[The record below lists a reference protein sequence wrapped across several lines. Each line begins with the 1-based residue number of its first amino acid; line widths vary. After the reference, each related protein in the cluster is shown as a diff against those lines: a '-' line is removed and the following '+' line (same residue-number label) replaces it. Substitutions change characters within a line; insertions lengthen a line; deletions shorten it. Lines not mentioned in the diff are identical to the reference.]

1 MTSIEDT
8 QELVDESLFGVEE
21 DADQFESHL
30 PQKSAVSFEASK
42 QIHAAAQ
49 DFFAEYGLSIEEG
62 LRLVMRMTATRS
74 SPEFIDALR
83 EEALEFSKNKAK
95 DEARYRRT
103 IAKLRKKLSARSYA
117 LCLRYPRESVIAAA
131 QALDLL
137 ESIDPSGKQAR
148 IHETAQFKKD
158 FKRAKKALGGEFV
171 QEFSEL
177 SDAVCSRTLSRDQID
192 RGDFLFIEDAEE
204 ACACGLAVVFKRKG
218 SEVVFIRAALR
229 SDIFEMI

>member
-30 PQKSAVSFEASK
+30 PQKSTVSFEASK
-42 QIHAAAQ
+42 QIHDATEN
-49 DFFAEYGLSIEEG
+49 FFSEYGLSIEEG
-62 LRLVMRMTATRS
+62 LRLIMRMTATRS

-137 ESIDPSGKQAR
+137 ESIDHSGKQSR

-158 FKRAKKALGGEFV
+158 FKRAKKVIGNDFV
-171 QEFSEL
+171 HELSEL
-177 SDAVCSRTLSRDQID
+177 SAAICSRTLSDDQID
-192 RGDFLFIEDAEE
+192 TGDFIFIEE
-204 ACACGLAVVFKRKG
+204 ASESCACSLAVIFKRKG
-218 SEVVFIRAALR
+218 SEVVFIRVGLR